1 MKDILKCAGL
11 LAVGLFVAIIAY
23 PFLHESGHFLAA
35 LFLGEKVVEYS
46 IFPTPYVICEMSLLS
61 EFNVVLIGLAGMYLP
76 MIITFIVRP
85 KCFWLWYGILVTKGI
100 CLLSFA
106 LSFIAI
112 VLYYFGIV
120 IANEDVIRVIDIC
133 EKGNLNLAILMLL
146 TMIITIYSIS
156 KQKPLSRILRYFD
169 VPTKKASAV

>member
-11 LAVGLFVAIIAY
+11 LAVGLFVAVIAY

-35 LFLGEKVVEYS
+35 LFLGEKVVDYS
-46 IFPTPYVICEMSLLS
+46 IFPTPYVICKMSLLS

-85 KCFWLWYGILVTKGI
+85 KSFWLWYGVLVTKGI

-106 LSFIAI
+106 ISFISS
-112 VLYYFGIV
+112 
-120 IANEDVIRVIDIC
+120 
-133 EKGNLNLAILMLL
+133 IL
-146 TMIITIYSIS
+146 
-156 KQKPLSRILRYFD
+156 F
-169 VPTKKASAV
+169 